1 MTKRRITKSKK
12 LGPDQLQIGEMYFA
26 TNGGFSLFRTEREA
40 NPEVSKVADL
50 VETVALSAV
59 SSMFVGIPKVN
70 LNTQTWR
77 QVQTKVQT
85 IGWKQP
91 FLVVAITRLHK
102 AQHGGLRKFLVKII
116 AGEKMGWFCAQE
128 IRKTFKKLEPNAL
141 QEDNSEYKPAP
152 AYLGP
157 TSWFLLPQ
165 TSP

>member
-1 MTKRRITKSKK
+1 
-12 LGPDQLQIGEMYFA
+12 MYFT
-26 TNGGFSLFRTEREA
+26 TNNGYTLCRTEDEA
-40 NPEVSKVADL
+40 NPEKGKLADL
-50 VETVALSAV
+50 AETVALPAV
-59 SSMFVGIPKVN
+59 SSMFAAQPTVN
-70 LNTQTWR
+70 WSSGRWKQH
-77 QVQTKVQT
+77 QH

-165 TSP
+165 KSP